1 MAHAIDPRD
10 PDEDKFELFALCAVI
25 GTLIYAVIKYQPM
38 Y

>member
-10 PDEDKFELFALCAVI
+10 PNEDKFELFVWFAVI
-25 GTLIYAVIKYQPM
+25 GTVIYTVIKYQPM